1 MNIDLKQADYMELQS
16 YRIALLNVI
25 MDCNNQLAKIKVKLD
40 QIEKKKVRNKNGG

>member
-25 MDCNNQLAKIKVKLD
+25 VDCNRQIAKIKAKLE
-40 QIEKKKVRNKNGG
+40 QVEKKESEDK